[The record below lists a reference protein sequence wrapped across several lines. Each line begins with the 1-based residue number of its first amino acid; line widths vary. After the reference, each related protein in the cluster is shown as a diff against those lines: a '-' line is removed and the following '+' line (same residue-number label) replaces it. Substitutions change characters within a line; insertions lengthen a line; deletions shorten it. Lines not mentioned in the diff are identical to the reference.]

1 MTNGTSRRPS
11 LAFRAAPFV
20 VLGACVAL
28 PAACYA
34 ALRNATY
41 DSGEIWGIGEWLA
54 LRGELQA
61 FQRVYLADSPDEP
74 RWEAAIEVVDPSRAE
89 REMGVTPLPPLF
101 LPLLPDFRL
110 DLDEAS
116 KLAAL
121 YAPRGSRVLLLGDR
135 QVAEFWDVATV
146 RDVRRARGSL
156 AWTLDDPRVEWD
168 PIDRENP

>member
-1 MTNGTSRRPS
+1 
-11 LAFRAAPFV
+11 
-20 VLGACVAL
+20 
-28 PAACYA
+28 
-34 ALRNATY
+34 
-41 DSGEIWGIGEWLA
+41 
-54 LRGELQA
+54 
-61 FQRVYLADSPDEP
+61 
-74 RWEAAIEVVDPSRAE
+74 
-89 REMGVTPLPPLF
+89 MGVTPLPPLF